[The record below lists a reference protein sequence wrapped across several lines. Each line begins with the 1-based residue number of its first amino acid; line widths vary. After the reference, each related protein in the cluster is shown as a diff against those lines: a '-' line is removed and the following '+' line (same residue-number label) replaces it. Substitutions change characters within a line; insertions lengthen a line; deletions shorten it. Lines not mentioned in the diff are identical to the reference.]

1 MSHSRRQTP
10 PWQEQ
15 RQASKGP
22 QPQKFFAV
30 ASSLSPVL
38 VGASLSRNCAIAPD
52 AANRASALLRGND
65 GVVTAHKSRVKRSG
79 HKSVAQELR
88 TYSAKPAGVAKQKG
102 RPVAAPS

>member
-15 RQASKGP
+15 RQASKVP

-52 AANRASALLRGND
+52 AANRASALLRRND
-65 GVVTAHKSRVKRSG
+65 GVVTAHNSRVTRPQSQICFEG
-79 HKSVAQELR
+79 NCER
-88 TYSAKPAGVAKQKG
+88 IGPRPANLPNEKG
-102 RPVAAPS
+102 RPVPPL